1 MTTLPS
7 TRHARLLL
15 VDDDEEACRLL
26 AEVLE
31 REAYEVVPALTA
43 DEALAKV
50 EEAGPF
56 DAVLTDLRMPEKSGL
71 DLLKVLRERDPGA
84 LVLVLTAFGD
94 ATAAGEAIRAGAYD
108 FISKPYDLAALRE
121 TLARSLGR
129 RRLAGLRRDGGAE
142 PASAAEPAGGPAL
155 VGHSPAIIEVMKTLA
170 RVAPS
175 QATVLVFGE
184 TGTGKELVARTL
196 HRFSSRS
203 DQRFVAV
210 NCSALAEGLLESEL
224 FGHVRGAFTGAATA
238 RPGLFREAD
247 HGTLFLDEI
256 GDISP
261 ALQARLLR
269 ALQEHE
275 IVPVGSETAV
285 QVDVR
290 VLAATH
296 RDLPDL
302 VRQGRFREDLY
313 YRLNV
318 VTLALPPLRARR
330 QDIPLLIDHFLR
342 ELTSR
347 HGRGPVAVD
356 PEAQRRLLAY
366 EWPGNIR
373 ELQNVLERAMLL
385 AEQDVIGPEHLTP
398 IVRGAAGSAVD
409 SPPALP
415 TGADAGGPAEPDAAP
430 RLQSLEEIER
440 RHVLHVLTA
449 MRGNRDETSRILG
462 ISRRTLSRMIQRWN
476 LPRRFD

>member
-7 TRHARLLL
+7 PHHARLLL

-26 AEVLE
+26 AEVLQ
-31 REAYEVVPALTA
+31 RESYDVVPALSA
-43 DEALAKV
+43 DEALLKV
-50 EEAGPF
+50 EESGPF

-71 DLLKVLRERDPGA
+71 DLLRVLRERDPGA

-94 ATAAGEAIRAGAYD
+94 AAAAGEAIRAGAYD

-129 RRLAGLRRDGGAE
+129 RKLAGLRRESGAE
-142 PASAAEPAGGPAL
+142 PAPEASPPGGPAL
-155 VGHSPAIIEVMKTLA
+155 VGHSPAIIDVMKTLA

-175 QATVLVFGE
+175 QATVLVVGE
-184 TGTGKELVARTL
+184 TGTGKELVARTV
-196 HRFSSRS
+196 HRYSARA
-203 DQRFVAV
+203 DQRFVAA

-224 FGHVRGAFTGAATA
+224 FGHVRGAFTGAAGA

-247 HGTLFLDEI
+247 RGTLFLDEI

-261 ALQARLLR
+261 GLQARLLR
-269 ALQEHE
+269 VLQEHE
-275 IVPVGSETAV
+275 IVPVGSETPV
-285 QVDVR
+285 KVDVR

-296 RDLPDL
+296 RDLPEL

-318 VTLALPPLRARR
+318 VTLTLPPLRARR

-342 ELTSR
+342 ELTTR

-356 PEAQRRLLAY
+356 PEAQRRLLAHD
-366 EWPGNIR
+366 WPGNIR
-373 ELQNVLERAMLL
+373 ELQNALERAMLL
-385 AEQDVIGPEHLTP
+385 AEQDVIGPEHLAP
-398 IVRGAAGSAVD
+398 AVRAGGGSAPEVPLALPLSGADVAAGEPLPSLDEVD
-409 SPPALP
+409 RRYVLQVL
-415 TGADAGGPAEPDAAP
+415 AA
-430 RLQSLEEIER
+430 
-440 RHVLHVLTA
+440 T
-449 MRGNRDETSRILG
+449 RGNRDETSRILG

-476 LPRRFD
+476 LPRRHG

>member
-1 MTTLPS
+1 MTAPTL
-7 TRHARLLL
+7 TRARLLL

-31 REAYEVVPALTA
+31 REAYDVVPALSA

-50 EEAGPF
+50 NENGPF
-56 DAVLTDLRMPEKSGL
+56 DAVLTDLRMPGTSGL
-71 DLLKVLRERDPGA
+71 DLLRTLRERDPAA

-94 ATAAGEAIRAGAYD
+94 AAAAGEAIRAGAYD

-129 RRLAGLRRDGGAE
+129 RRLAGVRRDRPSAETDSGGR
-142 PASAAEPAGGPAL
+142 SAGPAL

-175 QATVLVFGE
+175 QATVLVVGE
-184 TGTGKELVARTL
+184 TGTGKELVARTI
-196 HRFSSRS
+196 HHYSERADR
-203 DQRFVAV
+203 RFVAV

-224 FGHVRGAFTGAATA
+224 FGHVRGAFTGAAAA

-275 IVPVGSETAV
+275 IVPVGSETPV
-285 QVDVR
+285 RVDVR

-302 VRQGRFREDLY
+302 VRQGRFRDDLY

-318 VTLALPPLRARR
+318 VTLTLPPLRARP

-342 ELTSR
+342 ELASR

-356 PEAQRRLLAY
+356 PEAQRRLLTY
-366 EWPGNIR
+366 DWPGNIR

-385 AEQDVIGPEHLTP
+385 AEQDVIGSEHLP
-398 IVRGAAGSAVD
+398 PDVRAPRTSLAV
-409 SPPALP
+409 PPAVAA
-415 TGADAGGPAEPDAAP
+415 ADPAASSPL
-430 RLQSLEEIER
+430 RSLDEVDRE
-440 RHVLHVLTA
+440 HVLRVLRA
-449 MRGNRDETSRILG
+449 MRGNRDETSRVLG
-462 ISRRTLSRMIQRWN
+462 ISRRTLSRMILRWS
-476 LPRRFD
+476 LPRRFE

>member
-1 MTTLPS
+1 MTAPS
-7 TRHARLLL
+7 ITRARLLL

-31 REAYEVVPALTA
+31 REAYDVVPALSA
-43 DEALAKV
+43 DEALSKV
-50 EEAGPF
+50 NESGPF
-56 DAVLTDLRMPEKSGL
+56 DAVLTDLRMPGKSGL
-71 DLLKVLRERDPGA
+71 DLLRKLRERDPAA

-94 ATAAGEAIRAGAYD
+94 AGAAGEAIRAGAYD

-129 RRLAGLRRDGGAE
+129 RRLAGVRRDSSE
-142 PASAAEPAGGPAL
+142 TDPADSNGRSAGPAL

-175 QATVLVFGE
+175 QATVLVLGE
-184 TGTGKELVARTL
+184 TGTGKELVARTI
-196 HRFSSRS
+196 HHFSERA
-203 DQRFVAV
+203 DRRFVAV
-210 NCSALAEGLLESEL
+210 NCSSLAEGLLESEL
-224 FGHVRGAFTGAATA
+224 FGHVRGAFTGAGTS

-275 IVPVGSETAV
+275 IVPVGSEAPV
-285 QVDVR
+285 RIDVR

-296 RDLPDL
+296 RDLPEL

-318 VTLALPPLRARR
+318 VTLTLPPLRARP

-342 ELTSR
+342 ELAER

-366 EWPGNIR
+366 DWPGNIR

-385 AEQDVIGPEHLTP
+385 AEQDVIGAEHLP
-398 IVRGAAGSAVD
+398 PNVRAPRTATAS
-409 SPPALP
+409 
-415 TGADAGGPAEPDAAP
+415 AAP
-430 RLQSLEEIER
+430 SEPASPGPLRSLDEVDR
-440 RHVLHVLTA
+440 DHVLRVLGA
-449 MRGNRDETSRILG
+449 MRGNRDDTSRVLG
-462 ISRRTLSRMIQRWN
+462 ISRRTLSRMILRWN
-476 LPRRFD
+476 LPRRFE

>member
-1 MTTLPS
+1 MSLPLAG
-7 TRHARLLL
+7 RARLLL

-31 REAYEVVPALTA
+31 REAYVVVPALSA
-43 DEALAKV
+43 DEALRKV
-50 EEAGPF
+50 DEVGPF
-56 DAVLTDLRMPEKSGL
+56 DAVLTDLRMPHKSGL
-71 DLLKVLRERDPGA
+71 DLLRVLRERDPGA

-94 ATAAGEAIRAGAYD
+94 AAAAGEAIRAGAYD
-108 FISKPYDLAALRE
+108 FISKPYDIAALRE

-129 RRLAGLRRDGGAE
+129 RRLAGLRRDSNAE
-142 PASAAEPAGGPAL
+142 AALDPAGPAAAPAL

-175 QATVLVFGE
+175 QATVLVLGE

-196 HRFSSRS
+196 HRFSERA
-203 DQRFVAV
+203 DRRFVAV

-224 FGHVRGAFTGAATA
+224 FGHVRGAFTGAGSS

-247 HGTLFLDEI
+247 RGTLFLDEI
-256 GDISP
+256 GDVSP
-261 ALQARLLR
+261 GLQARLLR
-269 ALQEHE
+269 AVQEHE
-275 IVPVGSETAV
+275 IVPVGSETPIS
-285 QVDVR
+285 VDVR
-290 VLAATH
+290 VIGATH
-296 RDLPDL
+296 RDLPEL

-318 VTLALPPLRARR
+318 VTLTLPPLRARR
-330 QDIPLLIDHFLR
+330 QDVPLLIDHFLR
-342 ELTSR
+342 ELLAR

-366 EWPGNIR
+366 DWPGNIR

-385 AEQDVIGPEHLTP
+385 AEQDVIGPEHLP
-398 IVRGAAGSAVD
+398 AEVRAPLGAPTATAAASAV
-409 SPPALP
+409 AN
-415 TGADAGGPAEPDAAP
+415 GGQSAAP
-430 RLQSLEEIER
+430 EPSPLRSLEEVDR
-440 RHVLHVLTA
+440 DHVLRVLTA
-449 MRGNRDETSRILG
+449 MRGNRDDTSRVLG

-476 LPRRFD
+476 LPRRSV